1 VSAYAELEA
10 RFRRMGLIGDAG
22 AILGWD
28 RETMMPEGSNAA
40 RSETVATLRVLRHE
54 MLTDAKVGDLID
66 EAGGDNALDDWQRAN
81 LAEMKR
87 SRIHATAIP
96 AGLVAALT
104 KATGEC
110 EMVWRNARP
119 ASDFA
124 ALLPY
129 LKKVLDLTREKATV
143 KSAALGVPPYQA
155 LMEEFEPGG
164 RTERIDAIFDDY
176 AAFLPGFLD
185 RVLTHQANRAEPIRP
200 KGPFPIEKQKALGEC
215 LMKLIGFD
223 FNHGRLDVSAHPFCG
238 GVPDDVRI
246 TTRYTEDDFTQ
257 SLMGVLHE
265 TGHAMYERQLPER
278 WRWQPVGEARG
289 MSVHESQSLLIEMQ
303 VCRGPEFMA
312 FAAPLM
318 RETFGGSGPAWE
330 ADSLRRL
337 YSRVARS
344 FIRVE
349 ADEVTYPAH
358 VILRYRLEK
367 KLIAGD
373 LALEEVPAAWAEELK
388 GLLGIVPPDDRRGC
402 LQDIHWPDGIFG
414 YFPTYSLGAMTAA
427 QLFDSAKR
435 TDASILP
442 SIARG
447 DFAPLMAWLRGNVH
461 GLGSKLSTDE
471 LLTRATGRPLDPAV
485 FKAHLKARYLA

>member
-1 VSAYAELEA
+1 MSAYLELES
-10 RFRRMGLIGDAG
+10 RFKRMGLIGDAG

-28 RETMMPEGSNAA
+28 RETMMPEGSNSA
-40 RSETVATLRVLRHE
+40 RSETVAALRVLRHE
-54 MLTDAKVGDLID
+54 MLTDTRVGDLID

-81 LAEMKR
+81 LAEMR
-87 SRIHATAIP
+87 RWRVHATAVP
-96 AGLVAALT
+96 SDLVAAIT
-104 KATGEC
+104 RATGEA
-110 EMVWRNARP
+110 EMVWRKARP
-119 ASDFA
+119 ASDLA
-124 ALLPY
+124 MLMPH
-129 LKKVLDLTREKATV
+129 LKKVLDLTREKAKV
-143 KSAALGVPPYQA
+143 KAAALGVSPYQA
-155 LMEEFEPGG
+155 LMDEFEPGG

-185 RVLTHQANRAEPIRP
+185 QVLTRQASRPEPIRP
-200 KGPFPIEKQKALGEC
+200 EGPFPVEKQKALGVR
-215 LMKLIGFD
+215 LMTLIGFD

-246 TTRYTEDDFTQ
+246 TTRYTPDDFTQ

-303 VCRGPEFMA
+303 VCRGPDFMA

-330 ADSLRRL
+330 ADNLRRI
-337 YSRVARS
+337 YARVARS

-373 LALEEVPAAWAEELK
+373 LTLEDVPAAWAEELK
-388 GLLGIVPPDDRRGC
+388 GLLGIAPPDDRRGC

-427 QLFDSAKR
+427 QLFDAAKR
-435 TDASILP
+435 ADGSILP
-442 SIARG
+442 SIAKG
-447 DFAPLMAWLRGNVH
+447 DFAPLMGWLKANVH

-485 FKAHLKARYLA
+485 FKAHLKARYLD